1 MINMPEFEIDDESV
15 ARAERLSSQL
25 VDALRQATGERHP
38 SEMAEVFSEQRY
50 AEEAGET
57 PIDDVLANVGQMAQ
71 EFAMAR
77 RWDGEV
83 PCLKL
88 QDAALA
94 PISMAEFFGGS
105 HWPIFGSQEWMEVWE
120 RYGRFPFSP
129 HRFWREFVRRF
140 TRGEEEVVT
149 TNVAE
154 AEEAVGPSLRDFLVF
169 RFAGMKEWRRWIQAI
184 GGQHSRGSRGYPPGT
199 AAAGGTS
206 PPPAVGAGGG
216 LQVQVSCRTPGLRI
230 HVSPAYFVTWRFFG
244 SPSTPVTS
252 YVLPG
257 RYIFAGDGSML
268 PRLRRD
274 NGVFC
279 IPPNYHPALTRF

>member
-1 MINMPEFEIDDESV
+1 MPEFELDDESV
-15 ARAERLSSQL
+15 ARAERLSSHL
-25 VDALRQATGERHP
+25 ADALRQATGERHP

-50 AEEAGET
+50 GEEAGET

-71 EFAMAR
+71 EFAVAR
-77 RWDGEV
+77 RWGGEV

-88 QDAALA
+88 EDGALA
-94 PISMAEFFGGS
+94 PISMGEFFGGS
-105 HWPIFGSQEWMEVWE
+105 HWPIFGSQEWMDVWE
-120 RYGRFPFSP
+120 RHGPFRFSP
-129 HRFWREFVRRF
+129 RRFWREFVLRSMF
-140 TRGEEEVVT
+140 AEEEPVI

-154 AEEAVGPSLRDFLVF
+154 AAEAVRPSLRDFLVF
-169 RFAGMKEWRRWIQAI
+169 RFAGMKGWRRWIQAI
-184 GGQHSRGSRGYPPGT
+184 GGRLSRGSRGFPPG
-199 AAAGGTS
+199 APPAGGS

-230 HVSPAYFVTWRFFG
+230 HVSPAYFVTWQFFG

-257 RYIFAGDGSML
+257 RYIFAGDGPML
-268 PRLRRD
+268 PRQRRD

-279 IPPNYHPALTRF
+279 IPPTYYPALTRF